1 MNSITCVKA
10 GTGKVEMKEVPLG
23 EAGPGE
29 VIVRTLMATV
39 CGSDMHF
46 VDEMEFLPPG
56 TPMGHEA
63 VGIVEQVGPGVTRF
77 KQGDRVAA
85 SCLVGCGSCDRCME
99 GNIQL
104 CQTFGSPLNLLFGCQ
119 GQYFKVR
126 GADVSMAVVPEG
138 VDNEH
143 AVLATD
149 ILSTGLG
156 ALERAGMKAGDTV
169 AIFAQ
174 GPVGLCATAGARL
187 LGAGL
192 IIAVEGIPARQEMAK
207 RMGADIVV
215 EPAEA
220 VAKIM
225 QLTENRGVDIAVEAL
240 GHQATFEN
248 CCAVARFGGTVSSV
262 GVYGAFPTL
271 SIQTSGSFLHRKL
284 VTTYCPVGTER
295 LNRLMKVVANG
306 KVDLRPLLTHS
317 MKISEI
323 PAAYDL
329 FRKREGGVLKIALR
343 P

>member
-10 GTGKVEMKEVPLG
+10 GTGKVEMKELPLG

-46 VDEMEFLPPG
+46 VDEMDFLPPG

-63 VGIVEQVGPGVTRF
+63 VGIVEEVGPGVSRF

-85 SCLVGCGSCDRCME
+85 SCLVGCGSCDRCMA
-99 GNIQL
+99 GDIQL

-119 GQYFKVR
+119 GQFFKVR
-126 GADVSMAVVPEG
+126 GADISMAVVPEG

-174 GPVGLCATAGARL
+174 GPVGLCATASARM
-187 LGAGL
+187 LGSGK
-192 IIAVEGIPARQEMAK
+192 IIAVESVPERVAMAK
-207 RMGADIVV
+207 QFGADVV
-215 EPAEA
+215 LEPAEA
-220 VAKIM
+220 VAKILGM
-225 QLTENRGVDIAVEAL
+225 TNMRGVDVAVEAL

-248 CCAVARFGGTVSSV
+248 CCMVTRAGGTVSSV

-271 SIQTSGSFLHRKL
+271 NMPTGGTFIHRQL
-284 VTTYCPVGTER
+284 VTTLCPSGRTR
-295 LNRLMKVVANG
+295 LEKLFAIVASGRMNLKPLFTHRLKLSAA
-306 KVDLRPLLTHS
+306 
-317 MKISEI
+317 
-323 PAAYDL
+323 PAAYDM
-329 FRKREGGVLKIALR
+329 FRERKGGVLKIALE

>member
-1 MNSITCVKA
+1 MNSVTCVKA
-10 GTGKVEMKEVPLG
+10 GTGKVEMKEIELG
-23 EAGPGE
+23 DAGPGE

-46 VDEMEFLPPG
+46 VDEMDFLPPG

-77 KQGDRVAA
+77 KPGDRVAA
-85 SCLVGCGSCDRCME
+85 SCLVGCGACDRCMD
-99 GNIQL
+99 GDIQL

-126 GADVSMAVVPEG
+126 GADISMAVVPDA

-156 ALERAGMKAGDTV
+156 ALERAGMRAGDTV
-169 AIFAQ
+169 AVFAQ
-174 GPVGLCATAGARL
+174 GPVGLCATASARM
-187 LGAGL
+187 LGAGK
-192 IIAVEGIPARQEMAK
+192 IIAVESVPERVAMAK
-207 RMGADIVV
+207 QFGADVV
-215 EPAEA
+215 LEPAEA
-220 VAKIM
+220 VAKILGM
-225 QLTENRGVDIAVEAL
+225 TNMRGVDVAVEAL

-248 CCAVARFGGTVSSV
+248 CCTVTRAGGTVSSV

-271 SIQTSGSFLHRKL
+271 SMPTGGTFIHRQL
-284 VTTYCPVGTER
+284 VTTLCPSGRTR
-295 LNRLMKVVANG
+295 LEKLFALVASGRINLKPLFTHRLK
-306 KVDLRPLLTHS
+306 L
-317 MKISEI
+317 SEA
-323 PAAYDL
+323 PAAYDM
-329 FRKREGGVLKIALR
+329 FRERKGGVLKIALE

>member
-10 GTGKVEMKEVPLG
+10 GTGKVEMKELPLG

-46 VDEMEFLPPG
+46 VDEMEFLPAG

-63 VGIVEQVGPGVTRF
+63 VGIVEEVGPGVTRF

-99 GNIQL
+99 GDIQL

-126 GADVSMAVVPEG
+126 GADVSMAVVPDG

-174 GPVGLCATAGARL
+174 GPVGLCATASARM
-187 LGAGL
+187 LGAGK
-192 IIAVEGIPARQEMAK
+192 IIAVESVPERVAMAK
-207 RMGADIVV
+207 QFGADVV
-215 EPAEA
+215 LEPAEA
-220 VAKIM
+220 VARIM
-225 QLTENRGVDIAVEAL
+225 GMTNNRGVDVAVEAL

-248 CCAVARFGGTVSSV
+248 CCMVTRAGGTVSSI

-271 SIQTSGSFLHRKL
+271 SLPTGGSFIHRQL
-284 VTTYCPVGTER
+284 VTTLCPSGRPR
-295 LNRLMKVVANG
+295 LEKLFALVAGGRMNL
-306 KVDLRPLLTHS
+306 KPLFTHS
-317 MKISEI
+317 LKLSEA
-323 PAAYDL
+323 PAAYDM
-329 FRKREGGVLKIALR
+329 FRERKGGVLKIALE